1 MHGGSCRASM
11 FMFISCRMWDKP
23 VGLYCLA
30 MFSVAIRIHLFEV
43 MDVGLCVHGGV
54 SL

>member
-1 MHGGSCRASM
+1 M
-11 FMFISCRMWDKP
+11 FIFISCRMWDIP

-30 MFSVAIRIHLFEV
+30 MFSVAIHIHLFEAMEV
-43 MDVGLCVHGGV
+43 DICVHSGV

>member
-1 MHGGSCRASM
+1 M
-11 FMFISCRMWDKP
+11 FIFISCRMWDIP

-30 MFSVAIRIHLFEV
+30 MFSVAICISLSEV
-43 MDVGLCVHGGV
+43 VVVGMGVQGGV